1 MEALTLEWTVFTV
14 VVSLQ
19 REKKTKKSRNVS
31 CKNQEVDKA
40 VHPAIFDKKDD
51 EWSIEL
57 KGRYACVKMQC
68 TIYSVVQIFGLVK
81 VIQRKVLCS
90 ENVEKI
96 QLYTKKECFS
106 KSLNI
111 LILTQIN
118 SLILQFWKK

>member
-31 CKNQEVDKA
+31 CKYQEVDKA

-57 KGRYACVKMQC
+57 KGRYACVKTQC

-81 VIQRKVLCS
+81 VIQRKVL
-90 ENVEKI
+90 
-96 QLYTKKECFS
+96 F
-106 KSLNI
+106 
-111 LILTQIN
+111 
-118 SLILQFWKK
+118 